1 MSELSRNNA
10 FPDWLITAKVHPPM
24 QRADL
29 LPRDPLTRRLD
40 RELNGSLTLLH
51 APAGY
56 GKSTAL
62 VGWRSVLLARQIDVA
77 WVSLDRD
84 DNDPYQL
91 VLYLALAL
99 SVSGMDL
106 SRCGIGGDSTDG
118 WRSARRLLNCL
129 HGAVERHDRRV
140 VLVLDDFENLSIETV
155 NEIIDPL
162 VRYAPNSLH
171 IAIASRNDTKLKIS
185 DLDLRGLV
193 YRVGPEDLRFTLKE
207 LVEFLHPGLDMAQIH
222 QAFEITE
229 GWPVAVQLLKTATRS
244 RQGVA
249 HLLANLAGVGG
260 KMAAYLSEQVFG
272 ELPEETREFLADISI
287 IDRIDPELADY
298 LRESDDSATCFYKLR
313 HLDALI
319 TPLDGA
325 QRSYRLHPLFRE
337 YLYDYLNLGNR
348 ERAVQLHTRAA
359 QWFGERDRLVHSVRH
374 CVSAN
379 DQEGG
384 AQVIERSGGL
394 MRWLSEGLTPL
405 RSALGLL
412 DGQTVNS
419 RPRLAVIQCLIL
431 MKTGRSH
438 EARRLYETMVDG
450 LPETVASERS
460 LAYEMM
466 VIESLLYA
474 YDARGLS
481 DEFLNK
487 LEQSRAEFPQE
498 ESIFQGHHF
507 TVLCGLNSSCG
518 YFSRA
523 RRFAHEAIGAFREA
537 GSIYG
542 EIYIYMHLGIIAY
555 QQGETDAAHG
565 HYDHA
570 LKLIRSHFRDDE
582 AMKLIV
588 AVLQAEMRYDINRLN
603 LIPQNIAT
611 CPKRLERFEAW
622 FDIYAAAYV
631 TASNIASNR
640 YGTGVALTMIDEEM
654 DFAARRHFSS
664 LRNVITCQKANLL
677 LRAGRREE
685 AGSLMADSRL
695 TTAMFKGG
703 GARKATW
710 RERDTVVQTFVRLHI
725 ACGRSRHALAEIDA
739 FLPIAVSENNVRSVT
754 TYRILRSLACFADSA
769 RDAAV
774 EALQP
779 ALLLAGGSGSI
790 RAFLNEGPMMPAL
803 LELVVERS
811 GDAGC
816 AQKTSNGG
824 RARAASNGGP
834 AQEASEG
841 GRAQATSDGGP
852 VREMIDRARM
862 LGTLFGDRRA
872 KPESRLT
879 VRELE
884 ILRELGNGYSN
895 KVIGRIVGV
904 SHNTVRYHLKNIF
917 VKLNVHSRLNAVRA
931 AQEADII

>member
-1 MSELSRNNA
+1 MSELSRNSA

-29 LPRDPLTRRLD
+29 LPRDPLARRLD

-62 VGWRSVLLARQIDVA
+62 VGWRSALLARQIDVA
-77 WVSLDRD
+77 WVSLDKD

-91 VLYLALAL
+91 VLYVALAL
-99 SVSGMDL
+99 SLAGIDL
-106 SRCGIGGDSTDG
+106 TRCGIGADSTAG

-129 HGAVERHDRRV
+129 HGAVERHDKRV
-140 VLVLDDFENLSIETV
+140 VLMLDDFENLSIETGD
-155 NEIIDPL
+155 EIIDPL
-162 VRYAPNSLH
+162 VKYAPNSLH
-171 IAIASRNDTKLKIS
+171 IAVASRDATRLKVS

-193 YRVGPEDLRFTLKE
+193 YRVDAEALRFTLKE
-207 LVEFLHPGLDMAQIH
+207 LVEFLHPGLDMAQVH
-222 QAFEITE
+222 QVHEITE

-249 HLLANLAGVGG
+249 HLLASLAGVGG
-260 KMAAYLSEQVFG
+260 KMAAYLSEQVFS
-272 ELPEETREFLADISI
+272 EFSEETRAFLSDISI
-287 IDRIDPELADY
+287 VDRIDAELADF
-298 LRESDDSATCFYKLR
+298 LRERDDSATFFYNLR
-313 HLDALI
+313 HVDALI
-319 TPLDGA
+319 TPLGGA
-325 QRSYRLHPLFRE
+325 QRCYRLHPLFRE
-337 YLYDYLNLGNR
+337 FLYDFLSLGNR
-348 ERAVQLHTRAA
+348 DRAVRLHRRAA
-359 QWFGERDRLVHSVRH
+359 RWFGERDRLVHSVRH
-374 CVSAN
+374 YVSAN
-379 DQEGG
+379 DQQGG
-384 AQVIERSGGL
+384 AQVIENSGGL
-394 MRWLSEGLTPL
+394 MRWLSEGLTSL

-412 DGQTVNS
+412 DRETVHS
-419 RPRLAVIQCLIL
+419 RPRLALIQCLIL
-431 MKTGRSH
+431 MKTGRSY
-438 EARRLYETMVDG
+438 EARRLFEAVVRG
-450 LPETVASERS
+450 LPEAPSSERA
-460 LAYEMM
+460 LGYELM

-481 DEFLNK
+481 DEFLDK
-487 LEQSRAEFPQE
+487 LERSRAAFPQE
-498 ESIFQGHHF
+498 ETIFRGHHF

-523 RRFAHEAIGAFREA
+523 RRFADEAIGAFREA

-542 EIYIYMHLGIIAY
+542 EIYIHIHLGIIAY
-555 QQGETDAAHG
+555 RQGETDAAHG

-570 LKLIRSHFRDDE
+570 QKFIRSHFRDDE

-588 AVLQAEMRYDINRLN
+588 AVLLAELRYDLNRLN

-611 CPKRLERFEAW
+611 CPKRLERYEAW

-664 LRNVITCQKANLL
+664 LRNVITCQKATLL

-754 TYRILRSLACFADSA
+754 TYRILRSLACFVDSA
-769 RDAAV
+769 HDAAV
-774 EALQP
+774 EDLQQ

-790 RAFLNEGPMMPAL
+790 RAFLDEGPLMPAL

-811 GDAGC
+811 GDVGC
-816 AQKTSNGG
+816 AKETSNGG
-824 RARAASNGGP
+824 PGQATSNGGP
-834 AQEASEG
+834 AQEASVG
-841 GRAQATSDGGP
+841 GRALATSDGEPAQG
-852 VREMIDRARM
+852 A
-862 LGTLFGDRRA
+862 LFGDRKAR
-872 KPESRLT
+872 PESRLT
-879 VRELE
+879 ARELE

-895 KVIGRIVGV
+895 KVIARNVGV

-917 VKLNVHSRLNAVRA
+917 VKVNVHSRLNAVRA